1 MKKSLL
7 ALAAMG
13 AFAGAAQAQSSVT
26 VYGLYDGGLNV
37 NTRESKATSATVAT
51 VLSNSDLTGNQQ
63 TSSRLGFRGSED
75 LGGGLSAN
83 FNLELGFNPGTGSVD
98 TTTVPGISGQN
109 QSDSVRTSVVG
120 LSSKALGEIR
130 IGRQLSGAFVVG
142 AGDIFAGSNM
152 VGDIVASSHGGAT
165 GNTTNTRVYR
175 QATRFNGASYFT
187 PNISGF
193 VARLDY
199 SNSMSTG
206 GSLTDVGA
214 AAATSATG
222 AGVNNITSA
231 QVANRGISGNYLIG
245 PVKIAAGHHQVTS
258 NGNATN
264 AAGTVSKTIINQAS
278 IAYIQGPLTAQY
290 TLAQNKTDAGAVNT
304 TTMTQASKV
313 SANRFAVQ
321 YAVTPTIV
329 PFAMYGTGKSEMTV
343 AAPTASDNTAYLL
356 GANYHLSKRT
366 RLYGVYG
373 NQKAEV
379 KSTTASAETKEYGLG
394 IVHTF

>member
-13 AFAGAAQAQSSVT
+13 AFAGAAQAQSSVS
-26 VYGLYDGGLNV
+26 VYGLYDGGLNTKRSEMNV
-37 NTRESKATSATVAT
+37 AGTKTVTS
-51 VLSNSDLTGNQQ
+51 SSDMTGNQQ
-63 TSSRLGFRGSED
+63 TSSRLGFRGVED
-75 LGGGLSAN
+75 LGKGLTAN

-98 TTTVPGISGQN
+98 TTTVPGIGGQT
-109 QSDSVRTSVVG
+109 QADSVRTAVVG
-120 LSSKALGEIR
+120 LSSKGLGELR

-152 VGDIVASSHGGAT
+152 VGDIVASSHSGAA

-175 QATRFNGASYFT
+175 NATRFNGVSYFS
-187 PNISGF
+187 PNFSGF
-193 VARLDY
+193 TARLDF

-214 AAATSATG
+214 AAAASTTG

-231 QVANRGISGNYLIG
+231 QVSNKGISGTYLFG
-245 PVKIAAGHHQVTS
+245 PVKVAAGHHQVIS

-264 AAGTVSKTIINQAS
+264 ATGAVSKTTINQAS
-278 IAYIQGPLTAQY
+278 IAYINGPLTAQY
-290 TLAQNKTDAGAVNT
+290 THAQNVTDAGAAGTNA
-304 TTMTQASKV
+304 MNRASKV
-313 SANRFAVQ
+313 SANRLAVQ
-321 YAVTPTIV
+321 YAVSPAIV

-343 AAPTASDNTAYLL
+343 AAPVASDNTAYLL

-373 NQKAEV
+373 LQKAEV
-379 KSTTASAETKEYGLG
+379 KSTTATAQTKEYGLG
-394 IVHTF
+394 VVHTF